1 MLLLVYKWREGR
13 EEREGGKEEL
23 FLGYG
28 ESTAVFS
35 DFLRD
40 EKGFEI
46 VGRIEIF
53 HISPK
58 NVCMH
63 PIEGCFPGNAPERK
77 RYKMDRRHMPRI
89 PKYSRSDCNFEMS
102 NNR

>member
-35 DFLRD
+35 DFLRG

-58 NVCMH
+58 NVGMH

-77 RYKMDRRHMPRI
+77 GTI
-89 PKYSRSDCNFEMS
+89 
-102 NNR
+102 